1 VAPFLQFFQRLFDS
15 DFMPHGNCF
24 NWQPG
29 ILWLHVISDTAIALA
44 YFSIPV
50 TLFYFVKNRKGLG
63 ISALVVMFGAFIT
76 ACGAS
81 HLMAVWDLWHSTYR
95 LEGLIK
101 AVTAGLSIAT
111 AIATMRLVPVARKIA
126 TPEEM
131 ERVNAELQAEIEAR
145 KEAERKLKELM
156 ARERAD
162 SENRLR
168 SYLEAAAQAIVAV
181 SADGTIQRVN
191 RRTEEMFGY
200 TREELLGQKLR
211 MLLPERVRDIHAQ
224 HRAGYFAEPRIRTM
238 GNGMNLSGRRKD
250 GTEFPVEIGL
260 GYTETEDGVLALGLV
275 SDITERKRVE
285 DQLVSANAEL
295 KAREEQLHSYLE
307 AASQAIVAVDA
318 RGRIQLANGRT
329 VEMFGY
335 TREELLGEN
344 LEMLLPERYRG
355 SHAGHR
361 AEYFIEPRVRTMGI
375 GLDLVGRRKDGT
387 EFPVEIGLG
396 YARSAEGMQALGMIS
411 DATERKR
418 IENQLVRANAELRVR
433 EALTRSYLE
442 AVSQPIVAV
451 GSDGKIQLVNRHL
464 GKMFGYSPEELLGQG
479 LETLLPER
487 YRQSHMMQR
496 GEYFDAPR
504 VRAMGI
510 GMDLVGQRKDGTEFP
525 VEIGLGH
532 VQTEAGTLVLGL
544 VIDITERKRVE
555 SELARVNTEL
565 TRSNSELAQFAYVAS
580 HDLQEP
586 LRMITGYLQLLERRY
601 KTQLNDEAREF
612 IDYAVD
618 GAVRMKNL
626 IQDLLR
632 LSRAGTQSM
641 NFREVEISSL
651 IEAACANLQVAL
663 EESGAEMTVDPL
675 PKLTVDAGLLTQV
688 FQNLIGNALKF
699 RTAGVPPHIH
709 VGAAE
714 APGGWVFSV
723 RDNGIGI
730 EPQHYERIFRIFER
744 LHGADQYGGS
754 GVGLAIT
761 QRIVERH
768 GGRVWVES
776 KAGEGST
783 FYFSIPARV
792 GAKIASTGIS

>member
-1 VAPFLQFFQRLFDS
+1 
-15 DFMPHGNCF
+15 MPHGHCF
-24 NWQPG
+24 FWQPG
-29 ILWLHVISDTAIALA
+29 ILWLHVISDSAIALA

-50 TLFYFVKNRKGLG
+50 TLLYFVKNRKGLG
-63 ISALVVMFGAFIT
+63 ISGLVMMFGAFIL

-81 HLMAVWDLWHSTYR
+81 HAMAVWDLWHSTYR

-111 AIATMRLVPVARKIA
+111 AIATVRLIPTARKIA
-126 TPEEM
+126 TPAEM
-131 ERVNAELQAEIEAR
+131 ERMNAELEAEIEAR
-145 KEAERKLKELM
+145 KEAERQLKDLM
-156 ARERAD
+156 GRERAD

-168 SYLEAAAQAIVAV
+168 SYFEAAAQAIVAV
-181 SADGTIQRVN
+181 GADGTIHLVN

-238 GNGMNLSGRRKD
+238 GSGMNLTGRRKD

-260 GYTETEDGVLALGLV
+260 GYTQTEDGMLALGLV
-275 SDITERKRVE
+275 SDITERQRVE
-285 DQLVSANAEL
+285 DQLVHANAEL
-295 KAREEQLHSYLE
+295 RAREAQLHSYIE

-318 RGRIQLANGRT
+318 GGRIQLVNGRT
-329 VEMFGY
+329 EEMFGY
-335 TREELLGEN
+335 TREELLGQD
-344 LEMLLPERYRG
+344 LEMLLPDRYRG
-355 SHAGHR
+355 VHAGHR
-361 AEYFIEPRVRTMGI
+361 AGYFAEPHVRTMGI

-418 IENQLVRANAELRVR
+418 IENELVRANSELRVR
-433 EALTRSYLE
+433 ESLTRAYLE

-451 GSDGKIQLVNRHL
+451 GSDGKIQLVNAHL
-464 GKMFGYSPEELLGQG
+464 EKMFGYAHHELLGQS
-479 LETLLPER
+479 LEILLPER
-487 YRQSHMMQR
+487 YRGSHTSLR
-496 GEYFDAPR
+496 GTYFEAPR
-504 VRAMGI
+504 VRHMGI
-510 GMDLVGQRKDGTEFP
+510 GMDLVGQRKDGTELP
-525 VEIGLGH
+525 LEIGLGH
-532 VQTEAGTLVLGL
+532 VQTEEGTLVLGL
-544 VIDITERKRVE
+544 VIDITERKRIE

-565 TRSNSELAQFAYVAS
+565 SRSNAELAQFAYVAS

-601 KTQLNDEAREF
+601 KTQLNEEAREF

-618 GAVRMKNL
+618 GALRMKNL

-651 IEAACANLQVAL
+651 VDAACANLQLAI
-663 EESGAEMTVDPL
+663 EESGAELTVDPL

-699 RTAGVPPHIH
+699 HAAGAPPHIH
-709 VGAAE
+709 VSASD
-714 APGGWVFSV
+714 APAGWVFSV

-768 GGRVWVES
+768 SGRIWVES

-783 FYFSIPARV
+783 FCFSLPSRV
-792 GAKIASTGIS
+792 GVKNASTGNP